1 MLNEIAIGSS
11 PQSSM
16 LPKKGA
22 GYHGDVGIEVTYR
35 GHSYRGITGD
45 VGIADANLQ
54 LQHGSVDADSD
65 IQAKELPFSSFFTG
79 VDGALLPRP
88 ARGGDSQLLFGGVP
102 PSCFFFFSL
111 AFFLALLC
119 WGVRQMRT
127 PRRIQ
132 RN

>member
-1 MLNEIAIGSS
+1 
-11 PQSSM
+11 M

-22 GYHGDVGIEVTYR
+22 GYHGTVD
-35 GHSYRGITGD
+35 ITGD
-45 VGIADANLQ
+45 VGIADGNLQ
-54 LQHGSVDADSD
+54 LQHGSVDDADSD